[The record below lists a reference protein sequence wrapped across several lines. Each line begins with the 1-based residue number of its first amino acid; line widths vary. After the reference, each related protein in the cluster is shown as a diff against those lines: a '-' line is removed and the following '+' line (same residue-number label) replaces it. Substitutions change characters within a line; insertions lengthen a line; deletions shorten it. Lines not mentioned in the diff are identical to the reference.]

1 MGYPFTALP
10 AFFST
15 SLIEVLSCFQRI
27 SGIRSSFSHLKFLLM
42 SSADMLTVLF
52 SYSVFSELK
61 KEIKSPC
68 SERNHFKRKNAF
80 YFIKLMELL

>member
-1 MGYPFTALP
+1 
-10 AFFST
+10 
-15 SLIEVLSCFQRI
+15 
-27 SGIRSSFSHLKFLLM
+27 M